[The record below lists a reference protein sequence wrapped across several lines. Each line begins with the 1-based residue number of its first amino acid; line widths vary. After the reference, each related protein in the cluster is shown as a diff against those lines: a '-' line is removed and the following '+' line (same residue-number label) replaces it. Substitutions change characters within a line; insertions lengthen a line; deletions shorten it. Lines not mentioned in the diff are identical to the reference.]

1 MDRFPHLS
9 DTNFPDIDTVDVF
22 KYRNEFDYTRYSYT
36 QMKITMCA
44 VPWDMGEAH
53 IGARTISGIGNVVWF
68 ESEANRDAWF
78 AAIPNDKCLRFS
90 TKYRDLHTA
99 NYIDLPIPYDVACNY
114 NYIAVEYSLLAN
126 DDSPVDYETSDG
138 LRKWFWFIR
147 EVEFRGANSTRIHL
161 MIDAWQTFMYRVD
174 VTGMMLERG
183 HAPMA
188 SVDAD
193 TYLADPLNNC
203 AHLLA
208 PDVDYGAATIAKGQ
222 SEVIFNAG
230 NMLAVF
236 ITTAR
241 PAGTW
246 GSKAGG
252 NWQTPGAWNN
262 TEQGNPAYV
271 AFCMAASN
279 LSGFLTTVNASYPQ
293 FVPTIKAI
301 AFISANMVTLGDSF
315 TFAGVAC
322 NYLTAH
328 YKQNDLITLD
338 KDLFGYSSRYENIA
352 KLYTSPYAHIELTD
366 ENGNVTEVRV
376 EDTRGTLYLET
387 CLNLVFPWL
396 AIDGHITGI
405 GSGGRRTVS
414 FSHVTN
420 RTMPIRGN
428 WYDTVRSWNIPTF
441 GIYQDAEKNNDY
453 AEFYD
458 RAQAVTAYTNAYEN
472 AAENAALITDNAA
485 LAVAANTASTT
496 SSNSSAT
503 RTAQAT
509 NSYNFDVMD
518 GDNAI
523 IDAGATATIAA
534 SEQQAAV
541 AAASGA
547 ASGVI
552 GALGSALTGNI
563 PGAVGGL
570 ANTIIGGVSTM
581 ASTNISIHLTAA
593 EAQISKDA
601 NENHAEASSTKTSDD
616 MHNQQVTATGITN
629 AQNTLTSGQAA
640 NSAAATLANA
650 ARDRNTAQSA
660 IANRISSAGIS
671 QPVEFGA
678 WNNGNHAPTRPLGMF
693 ANVVTESAYA
703 IQRAGDE
710 FLRYGYAYN
719 GAWDFDGDWNVCD
732 RFTYWKLSDFWVKGL
747 NLPDAYMDRLRF
759 FLFGGVTIWRRPEDI
774 GNISIYENGL

>member
-22 KYRNEFDYTRYSYT
+22 KYRNEFDYTRYNYS

-78 AAIPNDKCLRFS
+78 AAIPDDKCLRFS

-114 NYIAVEYSLLAN
+114 NYIAVEYALLAN
-126 DDSPVDYETSDG
+126 DGSPVDYETSDG

-193 TYLADPLNNC
+193 TYLTDPLNNC

-208 PDVDYGAATIAKGQ
+208 PDIDYGAATIAKGQ
-222 SEVIFNAG
+222 SEIVFNAG

-246 GSKAGG
+246 GSKTGG
-252 NWQTPGAWNN
+252 DWQTPGAWNN
-262 TEQGNPAYV
+262 TEQGNPAYM

-279 LSGFLTTVNASYPQ
+279 LSDFLTTVNASYPQ

-301 AFISANMVTLGDSF
+301 AFISEDMVTLGNSF
-315 TFAGVAC
+315 TFAGVEC
-322 NYLTAH
+322 HYLTAH
-328 YKQNDLITLD
+328 YKQNTLMTLD

-376 EDTRGTLYLET
+376 EDTRGKLYLET

-414 FSHVTN
+414 FSHVTD
-420 RTMPIRGN
+420 RTMPIRGS
-428 WYDTVRSWNIPTF
+428 WYDTVRTWNIPTF
-441 GIYQDAEKNNDY
+441 GIYQDAGKNNDY

-458 RAQAVTAYTNAYEN
+458 RAQAVNDYTTAQTNEN
-472 AAENAALITDNAA
+472 ANADTL
-485 LAVAANTASTT
+485 VANTALQTT
-496 SSNSSAT
+496 ANTAVTARSNQAANQDYGAVNSLGIAYQAWDAGYANDTVNLQNDATMNTAAVGAAGGMVSNIVGGAISSGPAGALAGLVNGAISGATSMSQAVVAVNLASAQAGLT
-503 RTAQAT
+503 NTYTANKLGETNQNNADRTAVK
-509 NSYNFDVMD
+509 NS
-518 GDNAI
+518 
-523 IDAGATATIAA
+523 
-534 SEQQAAV
+534 
-541 AAASGA
+541 
-547 ASGVI
+547 
-552 GALGSALTGNI
+552 
-563 PGAVGGL
+563 
-570 ANTIIGGVSTM
+570 
-581 ASTNISIHLTAA
+581 ASTDNTTTQNTA
-593 EAQISKDA
+593 
-601 NENHAEASSTKTSDD
+601 
-616 MHNQQVTATGITN
+616 ATGIT
-629 AQNTLTSGQAA
+629 ANT
-640 NSAAATLANA
+640 SATQKANA
-650 ARDRNTAQSA
+650 LRNADNAQSA
-660 IANRISSAGIS
+660 IDNRVAKAGLNAPYEYGS
-671 QPVEFGA
+671 

-693 ANVVTESAYA
+693 ANVVTESTYA

-710 FLRYGYAYN
+710 FLRYGYSYN
-719 GAWDFDGDWNVCD
+719 GAWEFDGDWNVCEH
-732 RFTYWKLSDFWVKGL
+732 FTYWKLSDFWVKGL

-759 FLFGGVTIWRRPEDI
+759 FLFGGVTVWREPSDI
-774 GNISIYENGL
+774 GNVTIYQNGF